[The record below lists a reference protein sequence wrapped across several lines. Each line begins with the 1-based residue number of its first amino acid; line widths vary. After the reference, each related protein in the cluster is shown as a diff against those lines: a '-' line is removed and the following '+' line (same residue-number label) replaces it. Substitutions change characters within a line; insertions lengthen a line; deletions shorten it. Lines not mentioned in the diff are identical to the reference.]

1 VKEVKERMKRIFL
14 TMDMV
19 VIVLALISLTPN
31 LVLGYADGI
40 SIHQGESNGVPYVT
54 GGVGLDERGVMKG
67 MADHYNVRLVFATL
81 SGEYLAD
88 VEVLVQDGN
97 NRMFLDG
104 KSNGPWFFVHLPK
117 GHYKVTAIHAG
128 KKETREVALEKAY
141 DTVVFNWKMNV
152 SQSR

>member
-1 VKEVKERMKRIFL
+1 MKRIFL

-40 SIHQGESNGVPYVT
+40 SISQGKSNGVPYVT

-81 SGEYLAD
+81 I
-88 VEVLVQDGN
+88 QDGN

-117 GHYKVTAIHAG
+117 GQYKVTAIHAG
-128 KKETREVALEKAY
+128 KKETREVGLEKAY

-152 SQSR
+152 SQSK